1 LTVSV
6 VWIHG
11 FISLWSATVNSL
23 AHKYLLV
30 GCLFALVLAAPAR
43 AEPYV
48 VEGMKLGAAINTAA
62 PDYRSFKCAPSEQF
76 EGYTR
81 CQRTK
86 PSVRAT
92 LSSTI
97 IHASDG
103 TAIYLAAKLA
113 PVAMDRNAAQREIEE
128 LSREMKEQPRHVEW
142 VPARAGSP
150 AAVIAWWGRIEL
162 RQLKRAEVQ
171 DAADGYASGL
181 LIDPLGDT
189 PRAAK
194 AGLPIYRIA
203 GAAGYVYA
211 ASFAATGQRSYVAA
225 DVSQPA
231 LKTSEAGLDE
241 VLQEDQSLAADDYK
255 LWPQVSELTRN
266 LSNATSAAIANEALD
281 TIFQKYPSK
290 KLHSHVWSLLPL
302 GSLLNLSQRA
312 HWTVSIYGP
321 NTEYP
326 EIREAIQSF
335 LAAHADA
342 PFSEFLYYTIGDFET
357 ALQRN
362 PKSIIAGVLR
372 YAIGYRI
379 IDSLLQDTTKVVK
392 LPSVPDTP
400 EPVNST
406 LVTLNERPELYEN
419 KLLGTLVPSFR
430 SRAAEAKPWLEQVLR
445 DASSPHQDDA
455 AYMLGWLAFH
465 QGDFKG
471 AVTYLSSAM
480 SSGNGDYRKP
490 AAMRQV
496 VRIMARLPAPEQI
509 ALVQSDS
516 TFMQQPALWYMAA
529 RTAYRD
535 FNYRLA
541 VETAERGLELL
552 HVPVDNLPATTDPEK
567 IKAVLENVE
576 PKLDDDLNLSEM
588 PYLREASREMLEYES
603 YLASAASDRPEN
615 LSRKARAIISKYSM
629 LLDPAEQAKRRRT
642 PELVHKDLRQAIHL
656 VDVSL
661 AAVPQT
667 AQHASLREWLHYRK
681 ARALVQ
687 FAPASVAD
695 AVAALEQEYPKS
707 QLLDDALA
715 EQLFAEGV
723 MLRDINAA
731 QRTFQRLVTN
741 FPNANALDNAYTW
754 MAIIDRCA
762 GRADEAQKLNRE
774 IIRLFPTTRHA
785 RYARDRAAKPK
796 SCGLEAY
803 SQQ

>member
-1 LTVSV
+1 
-6 VWIHG
+6 
-11 FISLWSATVNSL
+11 
-23 AHKYLLV
+23 
-30 GCLFALVLAAPAR
+30 
-43 AEPYV
+43 
-48 VEGMKLGAAINTAA
+48 
-62 PDYRSFKCAPSEQF
+62 
-76 EGYTR
+76 
-81 CQRTK
+81 
-86 PSVRAT
+86 VRAT

-162 RQLKRAEVQ
+162 RQLKRAEMQ

-194 AGLPIYRIA
+194 AGLPIYRLA

-225 DVSQPA
+225 DVSQLA
-231 LKTSEAGLDE
+231 LKTFETGLNE
-241 VLQEDQSLAADDYK
+241 VLEEDQSLADDHK

-281 TIFQKYPSK
+281 NLFQKYPSK

-312 HWTVSIYGP
+312 HWAVSIYGP

-335 LAAHADA
+335 LAARPDA

-392 LPSVPDTP
+392 LPSVPDTT

-406 LVTLNERPELYEN
+406 LVTLNEHPELYEN

-480 SSGNGDYRKP
+480 SAGNGDYRKP

-496 VRIMARLPAPEQI
+496 VRIMARLPASEQI

-541 VETAERGLELL
+541 VETAERGLRLL
-552 HVPVDNLPATTDPEK
+552 NVPVDNLPATTDPQK

-615 LSRKARAIISKYSM
+615 LSRRARAIISKYSM
-629 LLDPAEQAKRRRT
+629 LLDPVEEAKRRRT

-656 VDVSL
+656 IDVSL
-661 AAVPQT
+661 AAVPKT
-667 AQHASLREWLHYRK
+667 AQQAPLREWLHYRK
-681 ARALVQ
+681 ARVLVQ
-687 FAPASVAD
+687 FAPATVPD
-695 AVAALEQEYPKS
+695 AVAALEHEYPKS

-731 QRTFQRLVTN
+731 QRTFQRLVNN
-741 FPNANALDNAYTW
+741 FPNANALDNAIPGWPSYIV
-754 MAIIDRCA
+754 APA
-762 GRADEAQKLNRE
+762 GLMRPRRS
-774 IIRLFPTTRHA
+774 IGR
-785 RYARDRAAKPK
+785 
-796 SCGLEAY
+796 S
-803 SQQ
+803 